1 MKLLILKEA
10 ADRLGFS
17 AQTLYNAE
25 AFLEL
30 FP

>member
-17 AQTLYNAE
+17 MQTLYNAE